1 MIELEVNYGEKW
13 ETASFESSKI
23 VIGRSADCDFS
34 LKGMGVSRRHVVF
47 SVVDGKKIIRDLGS
61 KNGTYLNGKKVVEE
75 VVEPGDIIEIGT
87 ALLRLKEAETEVILD
102 STTFVK
108 DIHELTHSRKDI
120 IDIFGEIGELLIL
133 EQGIEEVAKS
143 ILDKIKGRITFS
155 RGVLMLYDA
164 ETEQLEPTAVQTEKT
179 DLNLEKS
186 FSSTI
191 AVRVFEEQVGILTT
205 NAMMDPR
212 FTGKESIM
220 LQGIRSAICAPLFV
234 KEKTIGVIYLDTL
247 IKDCIYNSEDLKLLS
262 VLASFAAIGIE
273 QVRLAKK
280 MREEKKVRQW
290 LSRYHSPA
298 VVQRLV
304 DGGTSDFRLQVEET
318 TATIMFCDIVGFTSM
333 SARLSPAEVAFL
345 LNFFFSQMTDIIF
358 EHQGTLDKFIGD
370 AIMAVFGAPN
380 KMKDQADSAIKCA
393 IEMQQ
398 KLQEINKDLL
408 EDRKLQ
414 IRIGIN
420 SGAVVAG
427 DIGSKKRMEY
437 TVLGDVVNKASR
449 IESTICQPEEIV
461 IGENTKKMVKG
472 KYDFEDIELTFVK
485 GVSEPL
491 TAYRVKWR

>member
-13 ETASFESSKI
+13 ELIAFNTNNV
-23 VIGRSADCDFS
+23 VIGRSADCEFPI
-34 LKGMGVSRRHVVF
+34 KGMGVSRRHAVLNVIKGAK
-47 SVVDGKKIIRDLGS
+47 VIRDLGS
-61 KNGTYLNGKKVVEE
+61 KNGTYLNGKRVVEQ
-75 VVEPGDIIEIGT
+75 VVEPGDILEIGT

-133 EQGIEEVAKS
+133 EQSIEEVAKNLLS
-143 ILDKIKGRITFS
+143 KIKGRIDFT
-155 RGVLMLYDA
+155 RGVLMLQNP
-164 ETEQLEPTAVQTEKT
+164 ETGVLEPTAFNTEKEKF
-179 DLNLEKS
+179 DLEKS

-191 AVRVFEEQVGILTT
+191 AKRVFEEQVGILTT

-212 FTGKESIM
+212 FTGRESIM
-220 LQGIRSAICAPLFV
+220 LQGIRSAICTPLFV

-247 IKDCIYNSEDLKLLS
+247 IKNCIYNSEDLKLLS

-280 MREEKKVRQW
+280 MREEQKVRHW

-304 DGGTSDFRLQVEET
+304 DGGTADFRLQVEET
-318 TATIMFCDIVGFTSM
+318 TASIMFCDIVGFTSM

-358 EHQGTLDKFIGD
+358 KHQGTLDKFIGD

-380 KMKDQADSAIKCA
+380 KMENHADNAIKCA

-398 KLQEINKDLL
+398 KVQELNNDLL
-408 EDRKLQ
+408 DDRKIK

-420 SGAVVAG
+420 SGNVVAG

-437 TVLGDVVNKASR
+437 TVLGDTVNKASR
-449 IESTICQPEEIV
+449 IESSICKPEEIFV
-461 IGENTKKMVKG
+461 GENTKNMVKG
-472 KYDFEDIELTFVK
+472 NYEFVDEGCTFVK
-485 GVSEPL
+485 GVNEPL
-491 TAYRVKWR
+491 IAFKVIWR

>member
-13 ETASFESSKI
+13 ETVSFEQDTI
-23 VIGRSADCDFS
+23 VIGRSLDCDFP
-34 LKGMGVSRRHVVF
+34 LKGMGVSRKHAVL
-47 SVVDGKKIIRDLGS
+47 SIIDGTKVIRDLGS
-61 KNGTYLNGKKVVEE
+61 KNGTYLNGKLITEQAVEQ
-75 VVEPGDIIEIGT
+75 GDIIEIGT
-87 ALLRLKEAETEVILD
+87 ALLRIKGTETEAFLD

-120 IDIFGEIGELLIL
+120 IDIFAEIGELLIL
-133 EQGIEEVAKS
+133 EQSIEEVAKS
-143 ILDKIKGRITFS
+143 ILDKIQGRIKFT
-155 RGVLMLYDA
+155 RGVLMLMS
-164 ETEQLEPTAVQTEKT
+164 EESGELEPMAVKADNT

-191 AVRVFEEQVGILTT
+191 VKRVYKEKVGILTT

-220 LQGIRSAICAPLFV
+220 LQGIRSAICAPLLV

-247 IKDCIYNSEDLKLLS
+247 MKDCLYNSEDLKLLS

-304 DGGTSDFRLQVEET
+304 DGGTADFRLQVEET
-318 TATIMFCDIVGFTSM
+318 TATILFCDIVGFTSI
-333 SARLSPAEVAFL
+333 SSRLSPAEVAFL

-358 EHQGTLDKFIGD
+358 KYQGTLDKFIGD

-380 KMKDQADSAIKCA
+380 KMEDHADRATKCA
-393 IEMQQ
+393 MEMQK

-408 EDRKLQ
+408 DDRKLA

-437 TVLGDVVNKASR
+437 TVLGDTVNKASR
-449 IESTICQPEEIV
+449 IESTICKPGEIV
-461 IGENTKKMVKG
+461 IGENTKNMLKHE
-472 KYDFEDIELTFVK
+472 YELLEVERTFVK

-491 TAYRVKWR
+491 TAFKVIWK